1 MKNVRIW
8 FKKDYECRYIS
19 HLDLNRCM
27 LRALHKSKL
36 PIWHTEGFNPHPFV
50 TFPLPLSL
58 GFRGTNECMD
68 LKLEDDDYSYEEII
82 TKLNNCLPKGLRV
95 FNVTEPIMKAGEI
108 AYADFT
114 LKISYDKISSDKI
127 CSHLKDLFAL
137 KKIEIEKKSKKGI
150 KKIDI
155 KPGIKSY
162 EIAENSGFAE
172 LNIILSAGSTD
183 NINPNLIISA
193 LEKYFSESY
202 YVDITR
208 NKLYNSDMELFR

>member
-1 MKNVRIW
+1 
-8 FKKDYECRYIS
+8 
-19 HLDLNRCM
+19 M

-68 LKLEDDDYSYEEII
+68 VKLEDDNYSYEEII

-95 FNVTEPIMKAGEI
+95 FNVTEPVMKAGEI
-108 AYADFT
+108 AYANFT

-127 CSHLKDLFAL
+127 CSHLKNLFAL

-162 EIAENSGFAE
+162 EVAENSDFAE

-208 NKLYNSDMELFR
+208 NELYNSDMELFR

>member
-1 MKNVRIW
+1 
-8 FKKDYECRYIS
+8 
-19 HLDLNRCM
+19 M

-68 LKLEDDDYSYEEII
+68 VKLEDDDYSYEEII

-95 FNVTEPIMKAGEI
+95 FNVTEPVMKAGEI

-150 KKIDI
+150 KIIDI

-162 EIAENSGFAE
+162 EVAENSGFAE
-172 LNIILSAGSTD
+172 LNIILSAGSID

>member
-68 LKLEDDDYSYEEII
+68 VKLEDDDYSYEEII

-95 FNVTEPIMKAGEI
+95 FNVTEPVMKAGEI
-108 AYADFT
+108 AYANFT

-150 KKIDI
+150 KIIDI

-208 NKLYNSDMELFR
+208 NELYNSDMELFR

>member
-68 LKLEDDDYSYEEII
+68 VKLEDDDYSYEEII

-95 FNVTEPIMKAGEI
+95 FNVTEPVMKAGEI
-108 AYADFT
+108 AYANFT

-162 EIAENSGFAE
+162 EVAENSDFAE

-183 NINPNLIISA
+183 NINPNLIINS

-208 NKLYNSDMELFR
+208 NELYNSDMELFR

>member
-1 MKNVRIW
+1 
-8 FKKDYECRYIS
+8 
-19 HLDLNRCM
+19 M

-68 LKLEDDDYSYEEII
+68 VKLEDDDYSYEEII

-95 FNVTEPIMKAGEI
+95 FNVTEPVMKAGEI

-127 CSHLKDLFAL
+127 CRHLKDLFAL

-150 KKIDI
+150 KIIDI

-162 EIAENSGFAE
+162 EVAENSDFAE

-183 NINPNLIISA
+183 NINPNLIINA

-208 NKLYNSDMELFR
+208 NELYNSDIELFR

>member
-1 MKNVRIW
+1 
-8 FKKDYECRYIS
+8 
-19 HLDLNRCM
+19 M

-68 LKLEDDDYSYEEII
+68 VKLEDDNYSYEEII

-95 FNVTEPIMKAGEI
+95 FNVTEPVMKAGEI

-150 KKIDI
+150 KIIDI

>member
-1 MKNVRIW
+1 
-8 FKKDYECRYIS
+8 
-19 HLDLNRCM
+19 M

-68 LKLEDDDYSYEEII
+68 VKLEDDNYSYEEII

-95 FNVTEPIMKAGEI
+95 FNVTKPIMKAGEI
-108 AYADFT
+108 AYANFT

-150 KKIDI
+150 KIIDI

-172 LNIILSAGSTD
+172 LNIILSAGSID

-208 NKLYNSDMELFR
+208 NELYNSDMELFR

>member
-68 LKLEDDDYSYEEII
+68 VKLEDDDYSYEEII

-95 FNVTEPIMKAGEI
+95 FNVTEPVMKAGEI
-108 AYADFT
+108 AYANFT

-150 KKIDI
+150 KIIDI

-162 EIAENSGFAE
+162 EVAENSDSAE

-208 NKLYNSDMELFR
+208 NELYNSDMELFR

>member
-1 MKNVRIW
+1 
-8 FKKDYECRYIS
+8 
-19 HLDLNRCM
+19 M

-68 LKLEDDDYSYEEII
+68 VKLEDDDYSYEEII

-95 FNVTEPIMKAGEI
+95 FNVTEPVMKAGEI
-108 AYADFT
+108 AYANFT

-162 EIAENSGFAE
+162 EVAENSDFAE

-183 NINPNLIISA
+183 NINPNLIINS

-208 NKLYNSDMELFR
+208 NELYNSDMELFR

>member
-68 LKLEDDDYSYEEII
+68 VKLEDDDYSYEEMI

-95 FNVTEPIMKAGEI
+95 FNVTEPVMKAGEI
-108 AYADFT
+108 AYANFT
-114 LKISYDKISSDKI
+114 LKISYDKLSSDKI

-150 KKIDI
+150 KIIDI

-162 EIAENSGFAE
+162 EVAENSDFAE

-208 NKLYNSDMELFR
+208 NELYNSDMELFR